1 MSAER
6 WLPVVGWE
14 GFYEVSD
21 HGRIKTL
28 QRITRLHHG
37 GLRIEPEGIRR
48 LANHNQFGYKLVL
61 LSAGKRRTTKLV
73 HSLVLE
79 AFVGPR
85 PPGMV
90 CCHNNGDP
98 ADNRLEN
105 LRWDTQSSNLFD
117 AVKHG
122 THTLSNKTHCV
133 HGHEYTAANT
143 IWTKKG
149 WRQCRECKR
158 AFDKRYYSNAQNSR
172 GVGNAGT
179 QVEL

>member
-1 MSAER
+1 MTEER

-21 HGRIKTL
+21 QGRIKTL

-37 GLRIEPEGIRR
+37 GSRIEPGGIRR
-48 LANHNQFGYKLVL
+48 LADHKFGYKLVM
-61 LSAGKRRTTKLV
+61 LSAGKRRIMKQV

-117 AVKHG
+117 AVRHG
-122 THTLSNKTHCV
+122 THTLSNKTHCI
-133 HGHEYTAANT
+133 HGHEYNEENT
-143 IWTKKG
+143 IWTAKG
-149 WRQCRECKR
+149 WRQCRACKR
-158 AFDKRYYSNAQNSR
+158 AAAKRQAS
-172 GVGNAGT
+172 
-179 QVEL
+179 